1 MKVNSRDLFYVRYLQ
16 LKTSNVRKQD
26 LFALFVFEKELFKYY
41 PKTEEKILSKIKLK
55 WLYEE
60 TKNKNR
66 DNFILKNFKDLEFIY
81 KNIKKLL
88 VLYDEII
95 DRDID
100 NNLIIIFKQFNEMFN
115 GFIKNCDMNFSTSY
129 IFQIIY
135 MIYDNE
141 LAISN
146 STCDI
151 LKSHFHKNY
160 NKIERVERVFI
171 SLFLEIYPKKKKISK
186 KKYLY
191 YILRSYF

>member
-16 LKTSNVRKQD
+16 LRTSNVRKQD
-26 LFALFVFEKELFKYY
+26 LFALFIFEKELFKYY

-66 DNFILKNFKDLEFIY
+66 NNFILKNFNDLEFIY

-95 DRDID
+95 DKDLD
-100 NNLIIIFKQFNEMFN
+100 NNLITKFIQFNETFN
-115 GFIKNCDMNFSTSY
+115 EFIKCFDLNFSTSY

-141 LAISN
+141 LVISN
-146 STCDI
+146 STYDI
-151 LKSHFHKNY
+151 LINHFHKNY
-160 NKIERVERVFI
+160 IKIKRVERVFI

-186 KKYLY
+186 KRFLY
-191 YILRSYF
+191 YILKSYI

>member
-1 MKVNSRDLFYVRYLQ
+1 MKVNSRNLFYVRYLQ
-16 LKTSNVRKQD
+16 LRTSNVREQD
-26 LFALFVFEKELFKYY
+26 LFALFFFEKELFKYY

-66 DNFILKNFKDLEFIY
+66 NNFILKNFNDLEFIY

-95 DRDID
+95 DKDLD
-100 NNLIIIFKQFNEMFN
+100 NNLIIKFIKFNETFN
-115 GFIKNCDMNFSTSY
+115 GFIKCFDLNFSTSY

-141 LAISN
+141 LEIGN
-146 STCDI
+146 STYDI
-151 LKSHFHKNY
+151 LISHFHKNH
-160 NKIERVERVFI
+160 NNIKRVERVFI
-171 SLFLEIYPKKKKISK
+171 SLFLENHPKKKKISK
-186 KKYLY
+186 KRFLY
-191 YILRSYF
+191 YILKSYI

>member
-16 LKTSNVRKQD
+16 LRTSNVRKQD

-66 DNFILKNFKDLEFIY
+66 NNFILKNFNDLEFIY

-95 DRDID
+95 DKDLD
-100 NNLIIIFKQFNEMFN
+100 NNLITKFKQFNETFN
-115 GFIKNCDMNFSTSY
+115 GFIKCFDLNFSTSY
-129 IFQIIY
+129 IFQVIY

-141 LAISN
+141 LVISN
-146 STCDI
+146 STYDI
-151 LKSHFHKNY
+151 LINHFHKNY
-160 NKIERVERVFI
+160 IKIKRVERVFI
-171 SLFLEIYPKKKKISK
+171 SLFLENISK
-186 KKYLY
+186 KKKN
-191 YILRSYF
+191 

>member
-16 LKTSNVRKQD
+16 LRTSNVRKQD

-60 TKNKNR
+60 AKNKNR
-66 DNFILKNFKDLEFIY
+66 NNFILKNFNDLEFIY

-88 VLYDEII
+88 VLYEEII
-95 DRDID
+95 DKDID
-100 NNLIIIFKQFNEMFN
+100 NNLITKFEQFNEMFN
-115 GFIKNCDMNFSTSY
+115 GFIKNFDLNFSTSY

-146 STCDI
+146 FTCDI

-160 NKIERVERVFI
+160 NKIKRVERVFI
-171 SLFLEIYPKKKKISK
+171 SLFLEIYPQKKKISK
-186 KKYLY
+186 KRYLY
-191 YILRSYF
+191 YILKSYF

>member
-16 LKTSNVRKQD
+16 LRTSNVRKQD

-66 DNFILKNFKDLEFIY
+66 NNFILKNFNDLEFVY
-81 KNIKKLL
+81 KNIKNLL

-95 DRDID
+95 DKKLN
-100 NNLIIIFKQFNEMFN
+100 NNLITKFKEFNEMFN
-115 GFIKNCDMNFSTSY
+115 GFVKCFDLNFSTSY

-135 MIYDNE
+135 IIYDNE
-141 LAISN
+141 LVISD
-146 STCDI
+146 SKYDI

-160 NKIERVERVFI
+160 NKIKRVERVFI

-186 KKYLY
+186 KRFLY
-191 YILRSYF
+191 YILKSYF